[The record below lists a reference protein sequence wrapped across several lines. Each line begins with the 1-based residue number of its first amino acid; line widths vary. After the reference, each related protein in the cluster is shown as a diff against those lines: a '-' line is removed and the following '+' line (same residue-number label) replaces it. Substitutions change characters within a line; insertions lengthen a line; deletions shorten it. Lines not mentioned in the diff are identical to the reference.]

1 MSLVCTALTWPMWW
15 RAQLDRLWT
24 PAAPALQRFQQ
35 ALADEL
41 GCPTVELLLY
51 GAGRMG
57 LYAWLEQLIAEGRM
71 KTGQRLDTPGATV
84 SRKGVVTD
92 GPFGESKEVVGGYW
106 FILAHSL
113 EEAAQL
119 AAQNPCMRYGLFYE
133 IRPIDPQK
141 GSAYAVTNETPDKG

>member
-1 MSLVCTALTWPMWW
+1 MTEQAPSEYLVLSRGQW
-15 RAQLDRLWT
+15 DKD
-24 PAAPALQRFQQ
+24 AAPADIQ
-35 ALADEL
+35 AAIDEF
-41 GCPTVELLLY
+41 Y
-51 GAGRMG
+51 D
-57 LYAWLEQLIAEGRM
+57 WLERMIAEGKM

-84 SRKGVVTD
+84 SKKKGVVTD

-119 AAQNPCMRYGLFYE
+119 AAQNPCMQYGLFYE

-141 GSAYAVTNETPDKG
+141 GSAYNVTNETPTG

>member
-1 MSLVCTALTWPMWW
+1 MTEQNSPSEYLVLSRGQW
-15 RAQLDRLWT
+15 DKD
-24 PAAPALQRFQQ
+24 AAPADIQTAIDDFY
-35 ALADEL
+35 
-41 GCPTVELLLY
+41 V
-51 GAGRMG
+51 
-57 LYAWLEQLIAEGRM
+57 WLERQIVEGKM

-84 SRKGVVTD
+84 SKKKGVVTD

-119 AAQNPCMRYGLFYE
+119 AAQNPCMQYGLFYE

-141 GSAYAVTNETPDKG
+141 GSAYNVTNETPTQRG